1 MKCHGDLKS
10 VLLVQFQK
18 YEDADRRGAVLFS
31 FVTSMGGGAGKFRD
45 IYFYFGVLE
54 WVSVI
59 FTTYADAEELVSYPR
74 ASHVTIFTNEP
85 IRVLGFWENFQKP
98 ISAWQSSRESISQ
111 RNHELLLF
119 KFVEINHWLG

>member
-18 YEDADRRGAVLFS
+18 YEDADRREAVLFS

-74 ASHVTIFTNEP
+74 MPVTSQYLQTSP
-85 IRVLGFWENFQKP
+85 LGFWGFGKTFKSP
-98 ISAWQSSRESISQ
+98 SPPGKAHVRASR
-111 RNHELLLF
+111 
-119 KFVEINHWLG
+119 KEITNSFCLNSLK